1 MSRLG
6 VHRAPHRH
14 GQCAPLLRRW
24 HNGIGGRRSA
34 AWCTRR
40 RDSFS
45 RRTIETRSPAETSA
59 APPMSPLSQMWSF
72 LRLQEEW
79 CALGQHPGPTSRG
92 ESGGRSQTFQAA
104 ACTAAPNLPPFHA
117 PGDMTTA
124 RRESSSRP
132 PRGARLLEEPKDLV
146 FTAPEVGAKRAAV
159 SGGECL
165 DRGHNRG

>member
-1 MSRLG
+1 MWPFERPN
-6 VHRAPHRH
+6 APTSH
-14 GQCAPLLRRW
+14 
-24 HNGIGGRRSA
+24 IGGSGPVTGYT
-34 AWCTRR
+34 CFETNF
-40 RDSFS
+40 RDLQ
-45 RRTIETRSPAETSA
+45 
-59 APPMSPLSQMWSF
+59 LSSF

-124 RRESSSRP
+124 PRESSSRP

-146 FTAPEVGAKRAAV
+146 VTAPEVGAKRAAV

>member
-1 MSRLG
+1 MWPFERPN
-6 VHRAPHRH
+6 APTSH
-14 GQCAPLLRRW
+14 
-24 HNGIGGRRSA
+24 IGGSGPVTGYT
-34 AWCTRR
+34 C
-40 RDSFS
+40 F
-45 RRTIETRSPAETSA
+45 ETNFRELQ
-59 APPMSPLSQMWSF
+59 LSSF